1 MAESR
6 WFISIDGQQE
16 GDFSIEETKAKIQR
30 NQGKRIL
37 VWSQGMAQWA
47 DPADLPQFKAVPAPA
62 PAPIPPPGPIVGP
75 GAVIEQPVSHTMID
89 KAEIKK
95 QAGILKGLLDFR
107 FENFATLKIIP
118 VVYALLLVVIVL
130 IVLFAILVS
139 GFGGLITA
147 IKLRSFMLALTA
159 LGTMILAP
167 LLGLLYL
174 SILRMSFETIKII
187 FRIKEDLTTL
197 VERGEEKED
206 KKEAK
211 KS

>member
-30 NQGKRIL
+30 SPGKRIL
-37 VWSQGMAQWA
+37 VWTQGMAQWA
-47 DPADLPQFKAVPAPA
+47 DPSDLPQFKAVPAPA
-62 PAPIPPPGPIVGP
+62 PAPVPIPPPGPTPGP
-75 GAVIEQPVSHTMID
+75 AIMEQPISHTKID
-89 KAEIKK
+89 KDEIKK

-147 IKLRSFMLALTA
+147 IKLSSFMLALTA

-174 SILRMSFETIKII
+174 SLLRMSFETIKII
-187 FRIKEDLTTL
+187 FRIKDDLATL
-197 VERGEEKED
+197 VERGETKE
-206 KKEAK
+206 EK

>member
-16 GDFSIEETKAKIQR
+16 GDFSIEDTKAKIQR

-62 PAPIPPPGPIVGP
+62 PVPGPAPIPPPGPSTFAEP
-75 GAVIEQPVSHTMID
+75 ASHLNID
-89 KAEIKK
+89 KQEVLK

-118 VVYALLLVVIVL
+118 VVYALLAVVIVL
-130 IVLFAILVS
+130 VVLFAILVS

-147 IKLRSFMLALTA
+147 IKLSSFMLALTA
-159 LGTMILAP
+159 LATIVIAP

-174 SILRMSFETIKII
+174 SLLRMSFETIKVI
-187 FRIKEDLTTL
+187 FRIKDDLETL
-197 VERGEEKED
+197 VERSEKED
-206 KKEAK
+206 EKKP
-211 KS
+211 